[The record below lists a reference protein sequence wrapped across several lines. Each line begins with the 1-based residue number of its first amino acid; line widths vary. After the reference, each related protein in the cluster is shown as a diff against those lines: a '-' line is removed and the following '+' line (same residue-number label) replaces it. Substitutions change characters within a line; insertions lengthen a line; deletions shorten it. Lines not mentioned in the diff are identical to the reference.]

1 MDCFLCYD
9 TVMTSFLTTPT
20 TAVPQPLG
28 PSPSSSQQN
37 SGSGSSMALCDW
49 TQFYSTLDIIHL
61 SVCLLITCKQKA
73 KKITTTKKTTPQDSY
88 QQLPVIERIV
98 GTTFWAKTF
107 IYSISLSPHR
117 YHSISILKIRK
128 LRDVKYLPQGH
139 LTSHLTPVRT
149 RSQICLIPRS
159 ALFCSVLPKKELV
172 RRRRWAIRHFWPL
185 ELHRASLRPCFLEF
199 QVPYWWYSEHGNHV
213 FHPQVIFHW

>member
-1 MDCFLCYD
+1 MKTDLLLGPMDCFLCYD
-9 TVMTSFLTTPT
+9 TVMPSFLTTPS
-20 TAVPQPLG
+20 TAVHQPLG
-28 PSPSSSQQN
+28 PNPNSSQQN

-49 TQFYSTLDIIHL
+49 TQFYSTLDIFHL

-73 KKITTTKKTTPQDSY
+73 KKKTKNTPQDSY
-88 QQLPVIERIV
+88 QQLPVLEHIV
-98 GTTFWAKTF
+98 GTTKTF

-117 YHSISILKIRK
+117 YHFISILQIRK

-159 ALFCSVLPKKELV
+159 ALFCSVLPEKELV
-172 RRRRWAIRHFWPL
+172 RRRRWAIWHF
-185 ELHRASLRPCFLEF
+185 
-199 QVPYWWYSEHGNHV
+199 
-213 FHPQVIFHW
+213 